1 MSQIIIIDSV
11 AALAEQIEQTYLHH
25 GSMKIKQAVL
35 VCLHPIEVPDD
46 AEELAIRIQR
56 RDNDEN
62 PQLTVDEAA
71 ALITARERVVPRAML
86 REIYCEGGEDM
97 LSVMTDETV
106 DRLTA
111 KFGYRAE

>member
-1 MSQIIIIDSV
+1 MSQIIIIERV

-46 AEELAIRIQR
+46 AEELAIQIQR

-71 ALITARERVVPRAML
+71 ALVTAHSRMVPRAML
-86 REIYCEGGEDM
+86 DEIWLIGNRSKPGQKE
-97 LSVMTDETV
+97 V
-106 DRLTA
+106 DTAEITA
-111 KFGYRAE
+111 KYGYRAE